1 MSRERAQALVEAV
14 VAVPA
19 CIACALGIV
28 DAGLL
33 VRDRIALAQAADRAA
48 IAHLDGRDEAAA
60 ARAAL
65 PESLQHHMD
74 VQVRDDE
81 VVVVARAESHIAE
94 LVGHPIELRS
104 SVEVAR

>member
-65 PESLQHHMD
+65 PETRIFLMYGLSEAFRSTVTADGKAVFLNGKPAE
-74 VQVRDDE
+74 VRAMVTSE
-81 VVVVARAESHIAE
+81 
-94 LVGHPIELRS
+94 
-104 SVEVAR
+104 